1 MKKYAIVCV
10 FGKYFIIVLIK
21 AFSVPVIIT
30 FKSKVLFSVIIFII
44 LLNGNF
50 SILSPGVP
58 VPSRPGDR
66 DIVPVPVPEGIN
78 NKLKI
83 KYIDFIKIYKK
94 LSKNHNN

>member
-1 MKKYAIVCV
+1 MRRRKKEI
-10 FGKYFIIVLIK
+10 IIVAKI
-21 AFSVPVIIT
+21 
-30 FKSKVLFSVIIFII
+30 
-44 LLNGNF
+44 GNF

-66 DIVPVPVPEGIN
+66 DIVPFPVPEGIN

-94 LSKNHNN
+94 LSKNQNN